1 MGILAE
7 KYGEIYS
14 LKMGFKKTVILTS
27 MEAMKTIFTNEAAF
41 GRDITG
47 MSGDRI
53 LHKNI
58 GIASSTGK
66 MWEKTRTWTF
76 RTLKDFGF
84 GKSLDMECF
93 IKTASQSLFADI
105 DSKIETQSGVIEIDR
120 YFNASILAIMW
131 KMIVGRI
138 IPEDEPNMEAI
149 SEKGHAFMRS
159 GVLGMGIVNAYPFLR
174 HIFPKTLGYTVQ
186 MDYFTTCNRVG
197 KHLFLEMEN
206 ELNSSQ
212 LTSHHNSLLEKF
224 VQNYTA
230 GNDPELFNCENFQLI
245 FQDLLLGS
253 TDTSATF
260 MEIVVLYLIVYPA
273 VQEKVYQEILRVSP
287 NGRDISYSDRKE

>member
-1 MGILAE
+1 
-7 KYGEIYS
+7 
-14 LKMGFKKTVILTS
+14 
-27 MEAMKTIFTNEAAF
+27 MKTIFTNEAAF

-93 IKTASQSLFADI
+93 IKVCNFWWLMKILNFTFVNMYIHKNFQTASQSLFADI

-197 KHLFLEMEN
+197 KV
-206 ELNSSQ
+206 
-212 LTSHHNSLLEKF
+212 KF
-224 VQNYTA
+224 VQFLNIY
-230 GNDPELFNCENFQLI
+230 
-245 FQDLLLGS
+245 S
-253 TDTSATF
+253 KS
-260 MEIVVLYLIVYPA
+260 
-273 VQEKVYQEILRVSP
+273 KILR
-287 NGRDISYSDRKE
+287 